1 MKLKIV
7 LLTILVSLCM
17 ALYVSFHKIHSL
29 NDQLSV
35 SKANEKALLA
45 NISGLTD
52 TTNYLMM
59 SVEQIKYQKD
69 SLFKILQDVIDESK
83 VKDKNIKQLQ
93 YQLTQSSKVDT
104 IVFNDTIFKS
114 SSINIDTTLG
124 DKWYQLNLKLQYP
137 NTIIANPMFINETIT
152 MFSYQKETIN
162 PPKKFFLWRWFQK
175 KHKLVKV
182 EVIQNNP
189 HTTNKKQQFIDIVK

>member
-29 NDQLSV
+29 NNQLRV

-52 TTNYLMM
+52 TTNYLRM

-69 SLFKILQDVIDESK
+69 SLFRILQDVIDESK

-93 YQLTQSSKVDT
+93 YQLIQSSKVDT

-182 EVIQNNP
+182 QVIQNNP
-189 HTTNKKQQFIDIVK
+189 YTTNKKQQFIDIVK